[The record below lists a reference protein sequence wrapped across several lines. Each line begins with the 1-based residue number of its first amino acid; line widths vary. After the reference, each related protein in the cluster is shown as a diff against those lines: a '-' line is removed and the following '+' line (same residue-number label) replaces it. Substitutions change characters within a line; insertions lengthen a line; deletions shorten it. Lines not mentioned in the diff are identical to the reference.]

1 MAEELQ
7 HLIDRIHKDAVGK
20 AEAEANKLLA
30 DAKAKAE
37 QLVKA
42 AQAQAQALL
51 EKADKDAE
59 VFAIR
64 SAKTMEQSAR
74 DVLISVGQGVEKIV
88 LGILSNHVEKGLASD
103 VIPQMLLSLAQGYA
117 GKSATVVLSPADAAK
132 LTSFITGEFQKTLG
146 AGVTVE
152 SDSSLFAGFRLTLDN
167 GKVSHEF
174 TSAAIAD
181 ALSSLLRPNLA
192 KAVQQAAQGK

>member
-37 QLVKA
+37 QLIKSA
-42 AQAQAQALL
+42 ESQARATL
-51 EKADKDAE
+51 EKADKDSE
-59 VFAIR
+59 IFAAR
-64 SAKTMEQSAR
+64 SAKTLEQSAR
-74 DVLISVGQGVEKIV
+74 DVLIAVGQGIEKIV
-88 LGILSNHVEKGLASD
+88 LGILGNQIDKGLSPE
-103 VIPQMLLSLAQGYA
+103 VVTQMLLQLAQSYT
-117 GKSATVVLSPADAAK
+117 GKSANVTLSPSDASK
-132 LTSFITGEFQKTLG
+132 LSSFISGEFQKKLG
-146 AGVTVE
+146 AAVTVE
-152 SDSSLFAGFRLTLDN
+152 SDSGIFAGFRLSFEG

-174 TSAAIAD
+174 TNTAIAE
-181 ALSSLLRPNLA
+181 ALSALLRPALA

>member
-37 QLVKA
+37 QMVKSA
-42 AQAQAQALL
+42 EAQAKAML

-59 VFAIR
+59 LFAQR
-64 SAKTMEQSAR
+64 SAKTLEQASR
-74 DVLISVGQGVEKIV
+74 DVIIAVGQGVEKIV
-88 LGILSNHVEKGLASD
+88 LGILSQQVDQSLGSD
-103 VIPQMLLSLAQGYA
+103 VVSQMLLALAQGYT
-117 GKSATVVLSPADAAK
+117 GKAAKVSLSPSDASK
-132 LTSFITGEFQKTLG
+132 LSAFLSGEFAKKLG
-146 AGVTVE
+146 ASVQVE
-152 SDSSLFAGFRLTLDN
+152 SDSGIFAGFRLSFEG

-174 TSAAIAD
+174 TNTAIAD
-181 ALSSLLRPNLA
+181 ALSVLLRPALA
-192 KAVQQAAQGK
+192 KSVQQAAQGK

>member
-1 MAEELQ
+1 MADDLQ

-37 QLVKA
+37 QMVKSA
-42 AQAQAQALL
+42 EAQAKANL

-59 VFAIR
+59 IFAAR
-64 SAKTMEQSAR
+64 SAKTLEQAAR
-74 DVLISVGQGVEKIV
+74 DVLIAVGQGLEKMV
-88 LGILSNHVEKGLASD
+88 MGLLADQVQKGLSSD
-103 VIPQMLLSLAQGYA
+103 IVSQMLLQLAQGYT
-117 GKSATVVLSPADAAK
+117 GKAANVVLSPEDATRLK
-132 LTSFITGEFQKTLG
+132 SFILGEFQQKLG

-152 SDSSLFAGFRLTLDN
+152 SDSAIVSGFRLSFEN

-174 TSAAIAD
+174 TNQAISE
-181 ALSSLLRPNLA
+181 ALSAVLRPSLA
-192 KAVQQAAQGK
+192 KVVQQAAQGK

>member
-1 MAEELQ
+1 MADDLQ

-37 QLVKA
+37 QMVKSA
-42 AQAQAQALL
+42 EAQAKANL

-59 VFAIR
+59 VFATR
-64 SAKTMEQSAR
+64 SAKTLEQAAR
-74 DVLISVGQGVEKIV
+74 DVLIAVGQGLEKMV
-88 LGILSNHVEKGLASD
+88 MGLLADQVQKGLSSEM
-103 VIPQMLLSLAQGYA
+103 VSQMLLQLAQGYT
-117 GKSATVVLSPADAAK
+117 GKAAHVVLSPEDATRLK
-132 LTSFITGEFQKTLG
+132 SFILGEFQQKLA

-152 SDSSLFAGFRLTLDN
+152 SDSAIVSGFRLSFEN

-174 TSAAIAD
+174 TNQAISE
-181 ALSSLLRPNLA
+181 ALSAVLRPSLA
-192 KAVQQAAQGK
+192 KVVQQAAQSK